1 MSPPPGNIQLSPG
14 EFEALLQ
21 RLAQQ
26 RLEPNDYEL
35 LIRLVQAMGWMS
47 HELEDKKLS
56 IRRLQRIFGI
66 KTESSR
72 NLLGDDDEE
81 DDSPDKS
88 GNPGGSAGKKKKR
101 KNRKRRGHGRNGAS
115 AYSGAERIPVELES
129 VRPGDSCPEC
139 PKGRLYELSDPGVV
153 IRVIGQPPLKAT
165 VYELQKYRCNLCGLV
180 LTAKLPEGV
189 SNKKYDEAAA
199 AMLAMIRYGGGLPH
213 YRLRRFQDNLGI
225 PLPESTQWDII
236 ENAADTAQYIYKELI
251 RQAAQGDLLHNDDTT
266 MRILSRM
273 KETETN
279 ERKGV
284 FTTGVLSVKDCQD
297 IALYFTGN
305 RHAGENTGEL
315 LRSRDPTSDPP
326 IQMCDALSRNIPKD
340 FKVVLTNCMAHA
352 RRHFV
357 DLIHIF
363 PEKCT
368 HVIKAIGKVYRI
380 DKIAKDQ
387 NMSHR
392 DRLRYHQQHS
402 KPIMVDLKQ
411 WMEKQ
416 FDERNVEP
424 NSSLGKAFK
433 YMLNHWEPLTRFL
446 EIPGCPL
453 DNNIVERCLKS
464 AIMHRK
470 NSLFYKTDLGAHV
483 GDIFMSIIQT
493 CKLAGINAFDYLTEI
508 LKNSRSVFKNPEC
521 WMPWN
526 YQTAMAQSN

>member
-26 RLEPNDYEL
+26 RLEPNDYDL

-56 IRRLQRIFGI
+56 IRRLQRIFGM

-72 NLLGDDDEE
+72 NILEDDDGDDP
-81 DDSPDKS
+81 SGKS
-88 GNPGGSAGKKKKR
+88 GRTGRGKAKKKKKR
-101 KNRKRRGHGRNGAS
+101 KGHGRHGAS
-115 AYSGAERIPVELES
+115 AYSGAERIIVELDQYQ
-129 VRPGDSCPEC
+129 PGDPCPEC
-139 PKGRLYELSDPGVV
+139 PKGRLYEVSSPGVV
-153 IRVIGQPPLKAT
+153 IRVTGQAPLNAR

-180 LTAKLPEGV
+180 LTAKLPKGAGD
-189 SNKKYDEAAA
+189 KKYDETAA
-199 AMLAMIRYGGGLPH
+199 AMVAMMRYGGGFPT
-213 YRLRRFQDNLGI
+213 YRLRRFQENLGI
-225 PLPESTQWDII
+225 PLPESTQWDIL
-236 ENAADTAQYIYKELI
+236 ENAANSAQYVYKELI
-251 RQAAQGDLLHNDDTT
+251 RQAAQGTLLHNDDTT

-273 KETETN
+273 KENNTGTN
-279 ERKGV
+279 KRKGV
-284 FTTGVLSVKDCQD
+284 FTTGVLAEKGPHR

-305 RHAGENTGEL
+305 RHAGENIGDI
-315 LRSRDPTSDPP
+315 LRNRSPGLGPP
-326 IQMCDALSRNIPKD
+326 IQMCDALSRNIPKEYD
-340 FKVVLTNCMAHA
+340 TILSNCMAHA

-363 PEKCT
+363 PKKCRY
-368 HVIKAIGKVYRI
+368 VIKAIGRVYHNDEITRER
-380 DKIAKDQ
+380 
-387 NMSHR
+387 NLSSL

-402 KPIMVDLKQ
+402 KPIMEGLRDWFQ
-411 WMEKQ
+411 EQ
-416 FDERNVEP
+416 FEHKTVEP

-433 YMLNHWEPLTRFL
+433 YMLNHWEALTRFL

-453 DNNIVERCLKS
+453 DNNIVERCLKR
-464 AIMHRK
+464 AVMHRK

-493 CKLAGINAFDYLTEI
+493 CNLAKVNAFDYLTRI
-508 LKNSRSVFKNPEC
+508 LKNSRKVFNNPEL

-526 YQTAMAQSN
+526 YQAALNQSS